1 MRREATLVTVLRHGE
16 VAGPAHV
23 FRGRNDEPLT
33 ARGIEQMRSAVAV
46 MQPSHFDAVATSP
59 LRRCRSFADAFAAER
74 GLVLQVLPDMCELDF
89 GEWEGM
95 TSVQAAER
103 DAEAYE
109 RFHLRADS
117 ASAPGGETLGAFRK
131 RVLAAWQA
139 WLADADGGHRLLVT
153 HAGPMRML
161 LQHLLDLPARSL
173 YRVALPEAAHF
184 QVSLLAGEAPVLMKL
199 NGPDVI

>member
-1 MRREATLVTVLRHGE
+1 MMSKATLVSVLRHGE

-23 FRGRNDEPLT
+23 FRGRGDAPLT
-33 ARGIEQMRSAVAV
+33 VRGHEQMRAAVAALR
-46 MQPSHFDAVATSP
+46 PDFDAVACSP
-59 LRRCRSFADAFAAER
+59 LLRCRTFAEAVAVEQALDC
-74 GLVLQVLPDMCELDF
+74 QVLPDMRELDF
-89 GEWEGM
+89 GEWEGL
-95 TSVQAAER
+95 TSAQAAER

-109 RFHLRADS
+109 RFQLRADS

-139 WLADADGGHRLLVT
+139 WLADADGGHRLLVV
-153 HAGPMRML
+153 HAGVMRIL
-161 LQHLLDLPARSL
+161 LQHLLDLPAQSL

-199 NGPDVI
+199 NACADSF